1 MVVAGVGRERRIGK
15 TLVVAAV
22 CREVEGGESGDEEE
36 ESGVW
41 KDAINIM
48 FVQTSTSCFKFKL

>member
-22 CREVEGGESGDEEE
+22 CREVEGGESGDEEALCHHSE
-36 ESGVW
+36 
-41 KDAINIM
+41 AP
-48 FVQTSTSCFKFKL
+48 